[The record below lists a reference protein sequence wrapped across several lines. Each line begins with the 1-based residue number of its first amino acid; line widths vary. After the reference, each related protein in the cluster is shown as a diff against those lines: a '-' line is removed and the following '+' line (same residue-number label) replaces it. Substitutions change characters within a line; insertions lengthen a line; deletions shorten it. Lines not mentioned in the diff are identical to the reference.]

1 MPSGFRRVSSDETGQ
16 EKSLVVV
23 PGVILK
29 GDYVLFQNGVCYVVH
44 DRRDLESGG
53 FLRPKK
59 DDLSQLH

>member
-29 GDYVLFQNGVCYVVH
+29 GGYVLLQNGVCYVVH
-44 DRRDLESGG
+44 DRRDLEFGG
-53 FLRPKK
+53 F
-59 DDLSQLH
+59 